1 MTRMMA
7 MTISTLTTP
16 PIFEDDNMTM
26 MTGMIKERMMMKR
39 IMTRIMTRMIMKS
52 MIMTRMMMITT
63 RTLTTPPTYV
73 INQ

>member
-26 MTGMIKERMMMKR
+26 MTGMIKERMMM
-39 IMTRIMTRMIMKS
+39 TRIMTRMIMTS